1 MIWGEDGIRYVL
13 YQSGDDYK
21 TFMMKL
27 TEGQEPLMLLDQVF
41 SAKNEREYY
50 DVRPDF
56 AAVSEEG
63 LIFLSH
69 SCLLYTSDAADE

>member
-41 SAKNEREYY
+41 SAKMN
-50 DVRPDF
+50 
-56 AAVSEEG
+56 G
-63 LIFLSH
+63 NI
-69 SCLLYTSDAADE
+69 TM